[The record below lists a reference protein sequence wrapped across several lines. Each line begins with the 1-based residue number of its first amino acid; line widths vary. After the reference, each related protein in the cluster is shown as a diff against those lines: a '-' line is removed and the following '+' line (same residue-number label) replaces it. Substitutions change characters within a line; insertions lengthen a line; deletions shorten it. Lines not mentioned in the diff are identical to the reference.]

1 MSAGYAATVS
11 FLVSCGLGGL
21 VEEELADQLFHDHCG
36 LGLGD
41 ALAVLEHGGIAA
53 GIETDVNLSQEAG
66 GVDRRNRVLGELV
79 AAVDAHGDHGFVA
92 LSIEPYRFDAADHHA
107 SSLHWRAQLEP
118 PDVVEARFEAVTRLV
133 ADGHQVAH
141 LEGQEDDRP
150 EADRHEDA
158 NPEIDDRTVHVPVPR
173 NMNTVITKS
182 SARIASEEMTT
193 V

>member
-141 LEGQEDDRP
+141 LERQEHDGSQPDGDKNAYPEVDGQ
-150 EADRHEDA
+150 AD
-158 NPEIDDRTVHVPVPR
+158 NVPQH
-173 NMNTVITKS
+173 
-182 SARIASEEMTT
+182 
-193 V
+193 